1 MMRAGCR
8 IPSEFGLAWEACEY
22 EPTWRHGVHSIGEQF
37 VFVDL
42 HQPQV
47 VLHSVGGS
55 DDKLFGPTAIEAS
68 KQNPCSTRST
78 VAIR

>member
-1 MMRAGCR
+1 MECIA
-8 IPSEFGLAWEACEY
+8 ID
-22 EPTWRHGVHSIGEQF
+22 EQF

-55 DDKLFGPTAIEAS
+55 NDKLFGPTAIEAN
-68 KQNPCSTRST
+68 KPNPCSTRST